1 MKRFLWVLLCVVP
14 LFLGCD
20 KDSEKEVYEYYV
32 RYEYSL
38 TSSNQ
43 FVGVQRSNK
52 VLSINTD
59 SGVINVTT
67 YDTDYTET
75 IGPVKKGFDAN
86 ITVKYD
92 GSSSGTTNL
101 KIYVARGS
109 EPFALKA
116 TSTNTASASYTIDY

>member
-14 LFLGCD
+14 LFLGCE

-38 TSSNQ
+38 TLTGPTSGTSYSS
-43 FVGVQRSNK
+43 RT
-52 VLSINTD
+52 LSINTD
-59 SGVINVTT
+59 SGVINATT
-67 YDTDYTET
+67 YAYSYSEI
-75 IGPVKKGFDAN
+75 IGPVKKGFKAS
-86 ITVKYD
+86 ITLKEEQV
-92 GSSSGTTNL
+92 SGGTRNL

-116 TSTNTASASYTIDY
+116 TSTNTASASYTID

>member
-38 TSSNQ
+38 TSSNPM
-43 FVGVQRSNK
+43 VGVQYNNK
-52 VLSINTD
+52 IISINTD
-59 SGVINVTT
+59 TGVINVTT
-67 YDTDYTET
+67 IANSYSET
-75 IGPVKKGFDAN
+75 IGPVKKGFDAS

-92 GSSSGTTNL
+92 GGSGGTTNF

-116 TSTNTASASYTIDY
+116 TSTNTASASYTIN

>member
-14 LFLGCD
+14 LFLGCE

-38 TSSNQ
+38 TSSSPMG
-43 FVGVQRSNK
+43 GVQYNNK
-52 VLSINTD
+52 IISINTD

-67 YDTDYTET
+67 YANSYTET
-75 IGPVKKGFDAN
+75 IGPVKKGFDAS

-92 GSSSGTTNL
+92 GSSGGTTNL

-116 TSTNTASASYTIDY
+116 TSTNTVSASYTID

>member
-1 MKRFLWVLLCVVP
+1 MKRFLGVLLCVVP

-38 TSSNQ
+38 TGPTSGTGYSS
-43 FVGVQRSNK
+43 RT
-52 VLSINTD
+52 LSINTD
-59 SGVINVTT
+59 SGVINATT
-67 YDTDYTET
+67 YAYSYSEI
-75 IGPVKKGFDAN
+75 IGPVKKGFKAS
-86 ITVKYD
+86 ITLKEEQV
-92 GSSSGTTNL
+92 SGGPRNL

-116 TSTNTASASYTIDY
+116 SSTNTVSASYTID

>member
-38 TSSNQ
+38 TSSSPMG
-43 FVGVQRSNK
+43 GVQYNNK
-52 VLSINTD
+52 IISINTD

-67 YDTDYTET
+67 YANSYTET

-92 GSSSGTTNL
+92 GGSSGTTNL

-116 TSTNTASASYTIDY
+116 TSTNTVSVSYTID